1 MSRAKQTLLA
11 AGGGIVLAVVFA
23 AAMVAWNAHGAATP
37 EDKAAENSAE
47 RSASVSSA
55 SAGRPAVAVA
65 TTVAREMLFEE
76 RLSIAGSVLA
86 KRFALVSARV
96 PGTLDQVF
104 VDAGDVVEAGTTKL
118 FQTDSLKLE
127 QAAAIARQQLTV
139 AECSVREK
147 QALLEKTQV
156 ALEQALADLTRYR
169 QLREQ
174 NAIAQQIVEH
184 QAAQC
189 RQLETDV
196 RHTQSLIELAQA
208 QLEQARLNY
217 RIAQKDLSDSLV
229 TAPISGRVSLRLK
242 EPGEMAAAGT
252 PVVRID
258 DGSLVELSVFVPAE
272 YYDRVQPGATKLRAR
287 VGSVLL
293 TDLPVTFKS
302 PTVES
307 RLRTFQ
313 VKALVDAPPAEV
325 VPGALAQVELI
336 LTARQGVGVPG
347 AAVVQRDGQS
357 VVFTVG
363 PDGTARRKA
372 VELGLETDGWRE
384 IRRGVSAGAAVISMG
399 QSMVDEGTA
408 VRVVEEAGR

>member
-1 MSRAKQTLLA
+1 MTRLRQTLLA
-11 AGGGIVLAVVFA
+11 AGGGVVLAVMFGGA
-23 AAMVAWNAHGAATP
+23 LVAWNAHGAATS
-37 EDKAAENSAE
+37 EGKSAE
-47 RSASVSSA
+47 KTATSDQAA
-55 SAGRPAVAVA
+55 TGRPVVAVV
-65 TTVAREMLFEE
+65 TTPARQMLFEE
-76 RLSIAGSVLA
+76 RLSIAGTVLA

-127 QAAAIARQQLTV
+127 QAAAIAHQQLTV
-139 AECSVREK
+139 SECAVREK

-156 ALEQALADLTRYR
+156 ALEQAMADLTRYR
-169 QLREQ
+169 HLREQ
-174 NAIAQQIVEH
+174 NAIAQQVVEH

-189 RQLETDV
+189 RQLESDV

-229 TAPISGRVSLRLK
+229 TAPISGRVSIRLK
-242 EPGEMAAAGT
+242 EPGEMAGAGT
-252 PVVRID
+252 PVLRID

-287 VGSVLL
+287 IGSAAL

-307 RLRTFQ
+307 KLRTFQ
-313 VKALVDAPPAEV
+313 VKALVDSPPAEV

-336 LTARQGVGVPG
+336 LTARQGIGVP
-347 AAVVQRDGQS
+347 ASAVLQRDGQA
-357 VVFTVG
+357 VVFTVR
-363 PDGTARRKA
+363 PDATARRAA
-372 VELGLETDGWRE
+372 VEPGLENDGWRE
-384 IRRGVSAGAAVISMG
+384 IRRGISAGEAVISMG
-399 QSMVDEGTA
+399 QTMVDDGTA
-408 VRVVEEAGR
+408 VRVVEEGGR